1 MKNSKEVVVSLMAV
15 ALCSL
20 PSYGI
25 AEGVTNIVPNCANAQ
40 NGEMATVG
48 RGPSGVVEV
57 PEEVEDGATERELR
71 NECGDTD
78 ISLGESVN
86 EADRLFY
93 LALAYQYGDHGLNQD
108 YANAMRLYREAA
120 EAGSASAMAN
130 IGCMYRYGEG
140 VATNSTRAVHWFK
153 KAAEAGDPLGIH
165 QLALSEAFGIGVE
178 RDLMAAKYLLLSNG
192 NYPPSTE
199 WLRALVKDQ
208 DITSGLAL
216 AVEEHD
222 DRIAALECAERYGN
236 EYSAEFDQCNAA
248 RYYGAYFYGKDYIA
262 SSRPLQRRSEEGLS
276 NSRLRELLEV
286 SLNTNVQAMV
296 ELARAYANPN
306 HRMQDLAF
314 SEMLYFHL
322 LKELNI
328 SDDVLRKELEGEYV
342 ALKSEMIA
350 VVYIRNQA
358 MNGDIN
364 SMADLGRRYL
374 EGKGVSYNYSSSI
387 AWFRAAIEAQRQT
400 TQGVQ
405 EEGCWSKASLFV
417 KNNWRIAVGAVIIG
431 ALGWLLFCLAGLFI
445 RKISDWWRWR
455 RIKVGIHEEIGAN
468 PGEESEDDEGSP
480 DFKID
485 EYYDNLMLTPAAETG
500 KDGR

>member
-1 MKNSKEVVVSLMAV
+1 MKNIKEVMVSLMAV
-15 ALCSL
+15 VVCSL
-20 PSYGI
+20 PSYGG
-25 AEGVTNIVPNCANAQ
+25 AEGVTNQTPNCVNAQ
-40 NGEMATVG
+40 NEEMTATG
-48 RGPSGVVEV
+48 KEPSCVNEA
-57 PEEVEDGATERELR
+57 PEVESCVGESEFEGEGEDVA
-71 NECGDTD
+71 
-78 ISLGESVN
+78 LGESVS

-93 LALAYQYGDHGLNQD
+93 LALAYQYGDHGLDQD

-120 EAGSASAMAN
+120 VAGSTAAMVN
-130 IGCMYRYGEG
+130 IGFMYRYGNG
-140 VATNSTRAVHWFK
+140 VVSNSTRAVYWFK

-178 RDLMAAKYLLLSNG
+178 RDLTAAKYLLLSNAS
-192 NYPPSTE
+192 YPPSTE

-236 EYSAEFDQCNAA
+236 EYSAEFDLCNAA

-262 SSRPLQRRSEEGLS
+262 SSRQLLRRSEDGLS

-286 SLNTNVQAMV
+286 SLNTNVQAIV

-314 SEMLYFHL
+314 SEMLYSHL

-328 SDDVLRKELEGEYV
+328 SDDVLRKELEKEYA

-358 MNGDIN
+358 VNGDIN

-374 EGKGVSYNYSSSI
+374 EGKGVSCHYSESI
-387 AWFRAAIEAQRQT
+387 AWFRAAIEAQRQASH
-400 TQGVQ
+400 GVQ
-405 EEGCWSKASLFV
+405 EKRFWSKASLFV
-417 KNNWRIAVGAVIIG
+417 KNNWRMAVGAVIGG
-431 ALGWLLFCLAGLFI
+431 ALGWLLFWLAGLFI

-455 RIKVGIHEEIGAN
+455 RIKMEIHEEIDAN
-468 PGEESEDDEGSP
+468 PVEGSEIDEGSP
-480 DFKID
+480 DVNLD
-485 EYYDNLMLTPAAETG
+485 EYDDPMPSPTVETSEDG
-500 KDGR
+500 K

>member
-1 MKNSKEVVVSLMAV
+1 MKKIKEVMVSLMAIAV
-15 ALCSL
+15 CAL
-20 PSYGI
+20 PSNGS
-25 AEGVTNIVPNCANAQ
+25 AEGGTNQISNCVNAH
-40 NGEMATVG
+40 GEEMAATG
-48 RGPSGVVEV
+48 RELSRNNEAPEVEGGVVE
-57 PEEVEDGATERELR
+57 PEFENEGEDA
-71 NECGDTD
+71 DVA
-78 ISLGESVN
+78 LGESVN

-120 EAGSASAMAN
+120 EAGSTAAMAN
-130 IGCMYRYGEG
+130 IGCMYRYGKG
-140 VATNSTRAVHWFK
+140 VVSNNTRAVYWFK
-153 KAAEAGDPLGIH
+153 KAAEAGDPLGTH
-165 QLALSEAFGIGVE
+165 QLALSEAFGIGAE
-178 RDLMAAKYLLLSNG
+178 RDLTAAKYLLLSNG

-248 RYYGAYFYGKDYIA
+248 RYYGAYFYGKDYIV
-262 SSRPLQRRSEEGLS
+262 SSRPLQRRSEDGLS

-286 SLNTNVQAMV
+286 SLNTNVQAIV

-306 HRMQDLAF
+306 HKMQDIAF

-322 LKELNI
+322 LKDLNI
-328 SDDVLRKELEGEYV
+328 SDDVLRKELEKEYV

-374 EGKGVSYNYSSSI
+374 EGKGVSYNYSESI
-387 AWFRAAIEAQRQT
+387 AWFRAAIEAQRQAT
-400 TQGVQ
+400 HGVQ
-405 EEGCWSKASLFV
+405 EQGFWSKASLFV
-417 KNNWRIAVGAVIIG
+417 KNNWRMAVGAVIGG
-431 ALGWLLFCLAGLFI
+431 ALGWLLFWLAGLFI

-455 RIKVGIHEEIGAN
+455 RIKMEIHEEIDAN
-468 PGEESEDDEGSP
+468 PGEESEIDEGRP
-480 DFKID
+480 DVNLD
-485 EYYDNLMLTPAAETG
+485 EYDDPMPSSAEEPSEDG
-500 KDGR
+500 K